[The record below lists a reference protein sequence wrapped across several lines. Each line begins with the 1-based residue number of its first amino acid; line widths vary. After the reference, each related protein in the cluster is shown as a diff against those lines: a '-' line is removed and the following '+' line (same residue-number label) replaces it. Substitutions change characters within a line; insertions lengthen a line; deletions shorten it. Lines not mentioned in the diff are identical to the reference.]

1 MTRNQASAPLP
12 FFSLNEAERV
22 GAIRELAATRSVEAA
37 RELIQ
42 IYFDCEWRSTRRE
55 ILRLIPQCASQR
67 TVEFLFQIA
76 LETKDIVLSEDATL
90 ALGRTHSPLA
100 AAFLGNVYRHSDES
114 LKAAAAS
121 ALATIPDASF
131 APEIQQDLE
140 KSQGAQNGKL
150 VRNQILALG
159 ELKWNAALPKL
170 RSLID
175 SEIARRSQPGLL
187 LGALLAYGKISRDLS
202 DFSRWESGFSN
213 DALEGQ
219 IFQSVRAQVQGR
231 AQWTLEDYLKRLFAE
246 AEPHPALPLELLT
259 FPMKDVLDGFELF
272 RDEPKVKPLFFARAC
287 FALSR
292 LAGAELSKTYDS
304 LAGEAVADPE
314 MARIWLE
321 SVSHHRDPKQ
331 GAKLAATAAKFE
343 AVAFSNPAHAVF
355 PQYLQTLA
363 LLHSDG
369 SAAFRALFKSDAYL
383 KLGAEAKMTVLNAA
397 TDHALCV
404 QPFATARTQAAQLL
418 VERLPAE
425 SDEKLQAR
433 VLRAL
438 ARLRWSDQGSLS
450 FVKAHLEKP
459 ALTASCLAYLEANP
473 SRPGL
478 QAIEALL
485 SGPKSEE
492 VRKTFGSAVF
502 RALAAQEKLM
512 QEWPKAAAVLESS
525 FGAKD
530 ASEETQSQ
538 ILRLLARYPFPS
550 LLEAVHTK
558 IKTGSPRLKLLG
570 VVAVKAYTQE
580 ASAEVLSPLL
590 TSTDRSLAGRALDS
604 LCALPGLRPRRL
616 VIDYLRDHSDDF
628 DSCEKITRSLQPIP
642 GIPAYFADTVA
653 AILEKSPQHPLWE
666 ALVSLRDR
674 LRPALNPSAT
684 GGAVS
689 LGAEITAVE
698 VILRQKVPAYDA
710 LDESVKTA
718 LRSAEL
724 PFARPE
730 LFTDSVD
737 KASSVLEYC
746 KALDLQ
752 LEKSLGRNVLFPKVE
767 RQLQDFQTVLHALGL
782 DDESTSAS
790 EVLKAT
796 GLTET
801 FNMDSFPLHKMRIVA
816 HQFFTGRIVND
827 GFKVLDGLRAWAVIL
842 LLFTRKLPGAPTLKA
857 PITVQGATDSQLT
870 HLSRRLIALQEI
882 RNPAAHRQTYLKM
895 PAVEEVRREVLEM
908 ISSVQKWVQN

>member
-1 MTRNQASAPLP
+1 MTRTQPASSLP
-12 FFSLNEAERV
+12 FFSLNEAERAN
-22 GAIRELAATRSVEAA
+22 AIRELAATRTVEAA
-37 RELIQ
+37 RELTQ

-55 ILRLIPQCASQR
+55 ILRVIPQCTSQR
-67 TVEFLFQIA
+67 AVEFLFQIA
-76 LETKDIVLSEDATL
+76 LETKDVVLAEDAIL

-100 AAFLGNVYRHSDES
+100 SAFLGYVYRHAEDS
-114 LKAAAAS
+114 LKAAAAT
-121 ALATIPDASF
+121 ALASIPDASF
-131 APEIQQDLE
+131 ASEIQKDLE
-140 KSQGAQNGKL
+140 KPQTVPNGKL
-150 VRNQILALG
+150 LRNQILALG
-159 ELKWNAALPKL
+159 ELKWSPALPKL
-170 RSLID
+170 RSIIE
-175 SEIARRSQPGLL
+175 SEVARRSQPGLL
-187 LGALLAYGKISRDLS
+187 LGALLAYGKIARDLS
-202 DFSRWESGFSN
+202 DFERWESAFAS

-231 AQWTLEDYLKRLFAE
+231 AQWALEDYLKRLFAE
-246 AEPHPALPLELLT
+246 AKPHPALPLELLS

-272 RDEPKVKPLFFARAC
+272 RDEAKVKSLYFERAC

-292 LAGAELSKTYDS
+292 LSGPELSKAYDELS
-304 LAGEAVADPE
+304 KEAVTDPE
-314 MARIWLE
+314 QARIWLE
-321 SVSHHRDPKQ
+321 SISHHRDPK
-331 GAKLAATAAKFE
+331 LASLIGRFE
-343 AVAFSNPAHAVF
+343 AIAFSNPSHPVF
-355 PQYLQTLA
+355 AQYLQALA
-363 LLHSDG
+363 LLQTDA
-369 SAAFRALFKSDAYL
+369 SAAFKSLFKSESYL
-383 KLGAEAKMTVLNAA
+383 KLSGEAKMTVLNAA

-404 QPFATARTQAAQLL
+404 QPLATARTQAAQLL
-418 VERLPAE
+418 VERLTAE
-425 SDEKLQAR
+425 NDEKLQAR

-450 FVKAHLEKP
+450 FVKANLEKP
-459 ALTASCLAYLEANP
+459 ALTASCLAYLETNP

-478 QAIEALL
+478 QAVEALL
-485 SGPKSEE
+485 GGPKSEE
-492 VRKTFGSAVF
+492 VRKTFGSSVF

-512 QEWPKAAAVLESS
+512 QEWPKAAAVIEAS
-525 FGAKD
+525 FNAKD

-538 ILRLLARYPFPS
+538 ILRLLARYPFPT
-550 LLEAVHTK
+550 LLETIHQK
-558 IKTGSPRLKLLG
+558 IKTGSPRLKLLAT
-570 VVAVKAYTQE
+570 VSAKAYAQE
-580 ASAEVLSPLL
+580 ASADVLNPLL
-590 TSTDRSLAGRALDS
+590 VSPDRSLAGRALDS

-616 VIDYLRDHSDDF
+616 VIDYLRDHPNDL

-642 GIPAYFADTVA
+642 GVPPYFADTVA
-653 AILEKSPQHPLWE
+653 GILEKHPQHPLWE
-666 ALVSLRDR
+666 SLVSLRDR
-674 LRPALNPSAT
+674 FRPALNPSAS

-689 LGAEITAVE
+689 LGVEITAVE
-698 VILRQKVPAYDA
+698 VILRQKVPSYDA
-710 LDESVKTA
+710 LDESVKSA

-724 PFARPE
+724 PFAKPE

-752 LEKSLGRNVLFPKVE
+752 LEKSLGRGSLFPKVE

-796 GLTET
+796 GLTEAFT
-801 FNMDSFPLHKMRIVA
+801 MDSFPLHKMRIVA

-842 LLFTRKLPGAPTLKA
+842 LLFARKLPGAPSLKT
-857 PITVQGATDSQLT
+857 PLTVQGATDSQLT

-908 ISSVQKWVQN
+908 IASVQKWVQN